1 MALKHFTAAYL
12 QYTGSS
18 SAFLLQKP
26 AEEPALDGRAEY
38 LLRELKQAFIG
49 KAGKIHG
56 EFSSDISEAPIKPW
70 LQQLLDKQ
78 LGFESFSQKLWQHL
92 ETSLAGSSV
101 DVDGHVL
108 IFIEAL
114 ADGDFLHLFIVDHK
128 EGLYLD
134 SQLQL
139 SDSLFLDLSKIVVAA
154 RINISQA
161 CGIETLATT
170 EDDSEAEAEADDS
183 EELISPQGNHASY
196 LSVLKARGDKELT
209 DFFTAWVGVGEPVDT
224 AADTDNFLEAVAE
237 FTKDMDD
244 VQASL
249 CRNEVVEYCVQQDKL
264 GESVQIKELSSALS
278 EQKIVEEEDSFSQ
291 FVSQYQGQRDMAKSD
306 VLIPDRSK
314 LRQFLRIS
322 GRSDNLSMSF
332 NADCLGDTVVYNPQS
347 DSLTITSIP
356 SALKLRLLKHMQ
368 EDTSS

>member
-26 AEEPALDGRAEY
+26 AQEPALDGRAEY

-128 EGLYLD
+128 EGIYLD
-134 SQLQL
+134 SELQL

-154 RINISQA
+154 RVNISQA
-161 CGIETLATT
+161 CGIEVEASTENDT
-170 EDDSEAEAEADDS
+170 EDDDI
-183 EELISPQGNHASY
+183 EEQISAPGGQGSY

-244 VQASL
+244 VQASQ

-291 FVSQYQGQRDMAKSD
+291 FVSQYQGQRDMVKSD